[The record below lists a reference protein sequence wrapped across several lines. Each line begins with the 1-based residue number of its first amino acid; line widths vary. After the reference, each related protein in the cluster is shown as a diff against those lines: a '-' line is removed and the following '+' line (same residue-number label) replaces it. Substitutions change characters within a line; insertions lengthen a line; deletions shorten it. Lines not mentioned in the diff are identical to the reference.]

1 MKKTSL
7 IIMLGT
13 IASGFLWMGYTS
25 AKYFVKRSVKPKKL
39 KNTTQEKVKSSYKRR
54 EPSKVVD
61 FKRLEYYLMEVI
73 RRTYLPNQGFTSF
86 EVAETIQIIKAKEG
100 AKSLPVVALGNLM
113 PKQIGLLL
121 MYLSKERLIHKKEK
135 NGTPL
140 RTNRGYVW
148 EYNNF

>member
-25 AKYFVKRSVKPKKL
+25 AKYFAKHAVKKKS
-39 KNTTQEKVKSSYKRR
+39 KKDGQEKCNLLR
-54 EPSKVVD
+54 EKESPKVVD
-61 FKRLEYYLMEVI
+61 FRRLEYSLMEVI

-86 EVAETIQIIKAKEG
+86 ELTETIQIIKRKEG
-100 AKSLPVVALGNLM
+100 EKSLTAVALGNLM
-113 PKQIGLLL
+113 PKQVGMLLAR
-121 MYLSKERLIHKKEK
+121 LSKEGLVRKKER
-135 NGTPL
+135 NGAPF
-140 RTNRGYVW
+140 RTNQGYVW